1 MLHNSV
7 LSVQL
12 EKCKK
17 KKKKKKHRG
26 VLPSAKSQAATVPKA
41 TPPHVSQIAQT
52 APNHATHHI
61 FIYIETLFFWIN
73 ILKLSHII

>member
-17 KKKKKKHRG
+17 KKKKNTEECYHQQSRRPQLFQKQH
-26 VLPSAKSQAATVPKA
+26 
-41 TPPHVSQIAQT
+41 PPHVSQIAQT

>member
-17 KKKKKKHRG
+17 KNKKKKNRG
-26 VLPSAKSQAATVPKA
+26 VLPSAKSQA
-41 TPPHVSQIAQT
+41 VSQIAQT